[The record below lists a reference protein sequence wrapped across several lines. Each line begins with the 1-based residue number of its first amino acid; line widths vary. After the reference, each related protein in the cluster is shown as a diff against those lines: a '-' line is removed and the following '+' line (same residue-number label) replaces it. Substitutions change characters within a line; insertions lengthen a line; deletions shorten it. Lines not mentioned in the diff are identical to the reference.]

1 MPRKDAG
8 SGPSATAQAQQ
19 DAASDG
25 IDAYEL
31 PKSLVTKLAR
41 SAVCTHNLLSMCFPS
56 AFSADL
62 LNRSLRMRSC
72 RRRLCSRS

>member
-8 SGPSATAQAQQ
+8 SGPSVTAQAQQ

-41 SAVCTHNLLSMCFPS
+41 SAVCTHLCC
-56 AFSADL
+56 
-62 LNRSLRMRSC
+62 LRVTQVYTY
-72 RRRLCSRS
+72 